1 LARQPSEVHRG
12 LGRGS
17 AHQLDSVRPTTTQ
30 RAVADAL
37 RREISSGRLAPGSRV
52 VQESLAAQ
60 LGVSRLPIRESLKVL
75 EAECLLTYVPH
86 VGYRVPQPD
95 MADLTELFRLRA
107 VLEDEVLRDAV
118 AHTTGRDV
126 ESLRA
131 QMAAMN
137 TRAGARD
144 VAAAATT
151 NRQFHQLVVRPSRM
165 ARAKRILSQLW
176 NVTEAYRPLYLR
188 QLDPD
193 WVQRQ
198 HHKWVDAL
206 GGRDMNNVLALNK
219 AHRART
225 FAHLSG
231 MVNA

>member
-1 LARQPSEVHRG
+1 M
-12 LGRGS
+12 
-17 AHQLDSVRPTTTQ
+17 TTQ

-86 VGYRVPQPD
+86 VGYRVPLLD
-95 MADLTELFRLRA
+95 MTDLTEVFRLRA

-118 AHTTGRDV
+118 AHTSDRNL

-131 QMAAMN
+131 QIAAIN
-137 TRAGARD
+137 ASAGARD
-144 VAAAATT
+144 VTAAATT
-151 NRQFHQLVVRPSRM
+151 NRQFHQLVVQPSRM

-176 NVTEAYRPLYLR
+176 NVTEAYRPMYLR

-193 WVQRQ
+193 WVQRR
-198 HHKWVDAL
+198 HKEWVDAL
-206 GGRDMNNVLALNK
+206 GAQDVNNVLALNN

-225 FAHLSG
+225 FAHLSR
-231 MVNA
+231 MVSA